1 MFLQLYIDGAAGQSS
16 STTFIYIKVQTSAL
30 MTQLKVL
37 STRACAAIRTTLV
50 YKQQSGDA
58 VCGNAVVHIGPIG
71 PCTSGTPTGMQT
83 LNFIKSCISL
93 RVVLSRPHTSLHYQH
108 VKAIKDV
115 KSKSTRLNTVALY
128 SGLQCGW
135 RVENVSAHCNPS
147 SVCAEENTHAIG
159 SNCFNWRKT
168 RLLQGNA
175 RSHMP
180 HHISRGNS
188 NILNTHTGATCCICT
203 ILMRKLTRNKDDVMI
218 VMQCDI
224 VKHKRNNAWSA
235 LARRDV
241 RVATV
246 IHDSMGLAPGLARV
260 CIIVTLRQQ
269 CYTKMPLMCHKTSQ
283 DSQLCL

>member
-147 SVCAEENTHAIG
+147 SVCAEENTHAIVQTVSIG
-159 SNCFNWRKT
+159 EKLACYKVMRDPTCRITFLEATPIFST
-168 RLLQGNA
+168 RILEQHAAFA
-175 RSHMP
+175 RS
-180 HHISRGNS
+180 
-188 NILNTHTGATCCICT
+188 
-203 ILMRKLTRNKDDVMI
+203 
-218 VMQCDI
+218 
-224 VKHKRNNAWSA
+224 
-235 LARRDV
+235 
-241 RVATV
+241 
-246 IHDSMGLAPGLARV
+246 
-260 CIIVTLRQQ
+260 
-269 CYTKMPLMCHKTSQ
+269 
-283 DSQLCL
+283 